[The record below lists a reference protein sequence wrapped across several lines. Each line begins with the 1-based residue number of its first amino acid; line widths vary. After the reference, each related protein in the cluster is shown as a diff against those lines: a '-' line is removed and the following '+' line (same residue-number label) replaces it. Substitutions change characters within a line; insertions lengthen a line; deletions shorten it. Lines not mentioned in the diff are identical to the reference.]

1 MLDEQLEHLIRASG
15 AIIGDREVVVIGSQ
29 SILPWL
35 KRHAGKPP
43 KAFPEVLK
51 FSMEADIIPIDD
63 NPKKSD
69 EIDGSIGEDS
79 LFHNTHGYYA
89 QGVSMK
95 TARAP
100 KGWLSRCYPLVN
112 ENTWNVVGRCMHPND
127 LFIAK
132 LLANRPK
139 DRDFLVAMIES
150 GIVRR
155 DAVLHSLP
163 HVPDLTEQEM
173 VSAQNRI
180 GVLFADGH
188 PGRQH
193 PDLERAFHNGALQ
206 VLNDPASAA
215 YEQACNDGLAGTVRV
230 LVKDANMNAFALV
243 ETKDGAVAVP
253 VSDADRG
260 RITVGESAIFQV
272 VSGEKHC
279 TVITSFSHP
288 CRLQHLA
295 TGNTPDASQKHPK
308 PSDAE
313 PQ

>member
-35 KRHAGKPP
+35 KKHAGKPP
-43 KAFPEVLK
+43 KTFPEILK

-69 EIDGSIGEDS
+69 EIDGSLGEDS

-112 ENTWNVVGRCMHPND
+112 GNTWDVVGRCMHPND
-127 LFIAK
+127 LFVAK

-139 DRDFLVAMIES
+139 DRDFLAAMIEC

-155 DAVLHSLP
+155 DAVLHGLP

-180 GVLFADGH
+180 GILFARADEARAESSHGT
-188 PGRQH
+188 
-193 PDLERAFHNGALQ
+193 DLERDFHSGLRPLPPPVSSANGEM
-206 VLNDPASAA
+206 S
-215 YEQACNDGLAGTVRV
+215 GTVQA
-230 LVKDANMNAFALV
+230 LVKDANANAFALV
-243 ETKDGAVAVP
+243 ENDQGAFSVP
-253 VSDADRG
+253 VSDADRDRLVIG
-260 RITVGESAIFQV
+260 DTATFEV
-272 VSGEKHC
+272 VSGTQHC
-279 TVITSFSHP
+279 ALTVSVMPTEPESVTPSKP
-288 CRLQHLA
+288 
-295 TGNTPDASQKHPK
+295 GPKTPDAS
-308 PSDAE
+308 DAE
-313 PQ
+313 LG

>member
-1 MLDEQLEHLIRASG
+1 MRDEQLEHLIRASG
-15 AIIGDREVVVIGSQ
+15 AIIGDREVIVIGSQ

-35 KRHAGKPP
+35 KKHAGKPP
-43 KAFPEVLK
+43 RTFPDVLK

-112 ENTWNVVGRCMHPND
+112 SNTWDVVGRCMHPND

-139 DRDFLVAMIES
+139 DRDFLVAMIEC

-163 HVPDLTEQEM
+163 HVSDLTEQEM

-180 GVLFADGH
+180 GVLFAGCH
-188 PGRQH
+188 PGRQC
-193 PDLERAFHNGALQ
+193 PDLEYAFHNGALQ
-206 VLNDPASAA
+206 ALNDPASAA
-215 YEQACNDGLAGTVRV
+215 YEQACNDGLTGTVRT
-230 LVKDANMNAFALV
+230 LVKDANANAFVLV

-253 VSDADRG
+253 VSDADRD
-260 RITVGESAIFQV
+260 RLVIGETATFQAVAGARHCELVSRPDVAATLDNGLAI
-272 VSGEKHC
+272 SGKTDC
-279 TVITSFSHP
+279 
-288 CRLQHLA
+288 
-295 TGNTPDASQKHPK
+295 
-308 PSDAE
+308 E
-313 PQ
+313 P